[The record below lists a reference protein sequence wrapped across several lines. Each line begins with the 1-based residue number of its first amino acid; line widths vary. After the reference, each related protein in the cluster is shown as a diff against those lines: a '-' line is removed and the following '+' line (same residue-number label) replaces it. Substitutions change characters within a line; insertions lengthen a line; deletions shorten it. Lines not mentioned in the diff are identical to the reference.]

1 MPSTVI
7 RHFSYEPA
15 EAVLTVTFVSGER
28 YAYEGVPEEL
38 YESWRA
44 AFSKGQFFAARVR
57 GRFPYRRLGRGGDP
71 PAAPAAVPRRPS
83 PSGPASPQRAAAARS
98 AV

>member
-1 MPSTVI
+1 VPSTVI

-28 YAYEGVPEEL
+28 YAYDGVPEEL

-57 GRFPYRRLGRGGDP
+57 GRFPYRRLGRGDEP
-71 PAAPAAVPRRPS
+71 SATPAPDPRRPS
-83 PSGPASPQRAAAARS
+83 PSGPASPPRAAGARS